1 MLFGIMTTGKRE
13 CYTSPWHGVSPSFQ
27 EELLKRFW
35 MNSLGFIFDLN
46 GTMINDMEY
55 HADAWFDILNND
67 LNAGLNRDEVK
78 REMYGKNGELL
89 DRIFGEN
96 HFSADKKNE
105 LSVAKEKRYQA
116 AFLPHLSLIKGLP
129 EFLEKAYEAGIPMA
143 IGTAAIPM
151 NIDFVVDKL
160 HLRHFFKAI
169 ISADNVVKS
178 KPDPETFIRCAQL
191 LDVSPENCIVF
202 EDAPKGVEAAK
213 NAGMS
218 CAVITTM
225 HEKDEFRDYD
235 NIISFIDD
243 YTSLV

>member
-1 MLFGIMTTGKRE
+1 
-13 CYTSPWHGVSPSFQ
+13 
-27 EELLKRFW
+27 
-35 MNSLGFIFDLN
+35 MNLPAFIFDLN
-46 GTMINDMEY
+46 GTMVDDMEF

-67 LNAGLNRDEVK
+67 LKAGLNREEVK
-78 REMYGKNGELL
+78 REMYGKNSELL

-96 HFSADKKNE
+96 SFTTDKKNE
-105 LSVAKEKRYQA
+105 LSVAKERRYQA
-116 AFLPHLSLIKGLP
+116 AFLPHLSLIKGLRD
-129 EFLEKAYEAGIPMA
+129 FLQKAYDNGIPMA

-160 HLRHFFKAI
+160 NIRHFFKAI
-169 ISADNVVKS
+169 VSADDVANS
-178 KPDPETFIRCAQL
+178 KPDPETFITCAGL

-218 CAVITTM
+218 CVVITTM

-235 NIISFIDD
+235 NIISFIHD
-243 YTSLV
+243 YTSLVPDTLKKNFSNSDQ